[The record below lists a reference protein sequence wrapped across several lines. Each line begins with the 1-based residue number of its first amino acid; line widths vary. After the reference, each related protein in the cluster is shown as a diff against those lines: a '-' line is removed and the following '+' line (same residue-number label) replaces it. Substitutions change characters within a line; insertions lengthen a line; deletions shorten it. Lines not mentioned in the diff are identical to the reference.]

1 MEFQYIR
8 NRKRFCIERIID
20 IKILTD
26 DDDFLV
32 GLAIH
37 LQIWTKSTLKILEVL
52 EEAGVED

>member
-1 MEFQYIR
+1 MEFQYIG
-8 NRKRFCIERIID
+8 NGQRFCIERIID

>member
-8 NRKRFCIERIID
+8 NRQRFCIERMID

-37 LQIWTKSTLKILEVL
+37 LQI
-52 EEAGVED
+52 

>member
-1 MEFQYIR
+1 M
-8 NRKRFCIERIID
+8 ID

-52 EEAGVED
+52 KEAGVED

>member
-8 NRKRFCIERIID
+8 NRQRFCIERIID
-20 IKILTD
+20 IKILTA

>member
-1 MEFQYIR
+1 MEFQYIG
-8 NRKRFCIERIID
+8 NGQRFCIERIID

-26 DDDFLV
+26 DDDFLA